1 MVPSIREAG
10 EPKAPLG
17 KFRLTGPVGVLVTL
31 ATMVFFLV
39 VEPHLAWFILSALVA
54 GVAVALVLRS
64 SRCSSTND
72 KDQERPEIQMA
83 KIPVNGPMGLVF
95 TLGTMAIFLLAL
107 PEIRWFLLL
116 ALPVGTLV
124 GLSLHLWHSRHP

>member
-1 MVPSIREAG
+1 
-10 EPKAPLG
+10 
-17 KFRLTGPVGVLVTL
+17 
-31 ATMVFFLV
+31 
-39 VEPHLAWFILSALVA
+39 
-54 GVAVALVLRS
+54 
-64 SRCSSTND
+64 
-72 KDQERPEIQMA
+72 MA